1 MNSLSQT
8 RLRTKL
14 ILTYVMFVVPVLAVS
29 GFFYYESARRSLDAE
44 LGERLVAVAQATAT
58 RYDPLIISSF
68 ERGDE
73 QGRTHQSYRASLV
86 QIRERTNLKRLFVF
100 DPELRSLLDTE
111 DGIPIGTPYA
121 RLRFQQAETTACL
134 EGRPTASVLF
144 RGEDRVWYKSGF
156 AAIVDRQGRA
166 VAIVGTDASADYL
179 SHIAGLRKSILAF
192 VLLGAGL
199 TIGLGFL
206 LARSVTRPV
215 NRLVSQAERIG
226 RGKMD
231 QPLKIDEAGTREIAF
246 LAQALDRMRERLS
259 QREENQRM
267 MVAGV
272 AHEIRNPLGG
282 IELFASL
289 ACQELKKDSEA
300 SKYLERVIEEV
311 GSLKKILNNFLEF
324 ARPAPPRTDNLELS
338 PLIQTAAE
346 LVTGEAHTKAAE
358 ISINIPRQASHVRAD
373 PEQLSRVFLN
383 LFNNA
388 LEALPD
394 RNGKITVTAH
404 RNDSGEIVVELS
416 DNGCGMD
423 RETVKKIF
431 NPFFTT
437 RDNGL
442 GLGLAIV
449 KKTLEEIGGWIEVDS
464 APGEGTRFTLCLPGA
479 QNE

>member
-14 ILTYVMFVVPVLAVS
+14 ILTYVAFVVPILAVS

-44 LGERLVAVAQATAT
+44 LGERLVGVAQATT
-58 RYDPLIISSF
+58 THFNPLIISSF

-73 QGRTHQSYRASLV
+73 QGRTYQSYRTSLV

-121 RLRFQQAETTACL
+121 RLRFQQAEITACL
-134 EGRPTASVLF
+134 EGKPTASVLF
-144 RGEDRVWYKSGF
+144 RGEDRAWYKSGF
-156 AAIVDRQGRA
+156 AAIVDGEGRA

-179 SHIAGLRKSILAF
+179 SYIAGLRKSILAF

-199 TIGLGFL
+199 TVGLGFL

-231 QPLKIDEAGTREIAF
+231 QPLNIGEAGTREIAF

-289 ACQELKKDSEA
+289 ARQESKKGSEA

-311 GSLKKILNNFLEF
+311 GS
-324 ARPAPPRTDNLELS
+324 
-338 PLIQTAAE
+338 
-346 LVTGEAHTKAAE
+346 
-358 ISINIPRQASHVRAD
+358 
-373 PEQLSRVFLN
+373 
-383 LFNNA
+383 
-388 LEALPD
+388 
-394 RNGKITVTAH
+394 
-404 RNDSGEIVVELS
+404 
-416 DNGCGMD
+416 
-423 RETVKKIF
+423 
-431 NPFFTT
+431 
-437 RDNGL
+437 
-442 GLGLAIV
+442 
-449 KKTLEEIGGWIEVDS
+449 
-464 APGEGTRFTLCLPGA
+464 
-479 QNE
+479 

>member
-1 MNSLSQT
+1 MNGLSQT

-14 ILTYVMFVVPVLAVS
+14 ILTYVAFVVPILAVS
-29 GFFYYESARRSLDAE
+29 GFFYYESARRRLDAE

-58 RYDPLIISSF
+58 RFNPMIVSSF

-73 QGRTHQSYRASLV
+73 QGRTYQSYRASLV
-86 QIRERTNLKRLFVF
+86 QIRDRTNLKRLFVF
-100 DPELRSLLDTE
+100 DPQLRSLLDTQ
-111 DGIPIGTPYA
+111 DGITIGTGYA
-121 RLRFQQAETTACL
+121 RLRFQEAEIKACL
-134 EGRPTASVLF
+134 EGRPAASVLF
-144 RGEDRVWYKSGF
+144 QGEDGAWYKSGF
-156 AAIVDRQGRA
+156 AAIVDRQGKA
-166 VAIVGTDASADYL
+166 VAIVGTDASATYL
-179 SHIAGLRKSILAF
+179 SHIAGLRRSILAF

-199 TIGLGFL
+199 TVGLGFL

-231 QPLKIDEAGTREIAF
+231 QPLKIGEAGTREIAF
-246 LAQALDRMRERLS
+246 LARALDRMRERLS

-289 ACQELKKDSEA
+289 ASQELKKDSEA

-311 GSLKKILNNFLEF
+311 GSLKAILNNFLEF
-324 ARPAPPRTDNLELS
+324 ARPAPPKPDNLELS
-338 PLIQTAAE
+338 PLIQTAAG
-346 LVTGEAHTKAAE
+346 LVTGQTRTKAAE
-358 ISINIPRQASHVRAD
+358 ISIDIPREALHVRAD

-394 RNGKITVTAH
+394 SNGKITVTAS
-404 RNDSGEIVVELS
+404 RKDSGEIAVELR

-423 RETVKKIF
+423 SETVKKIF

-437 RDNGL
+437 RDSGL

-449 KKTLEEIGGWIEVDS
+449 KKTLEENGGWIEVDS
-464 APGEGTRFTLCLPGA
+464 APGKGTCFTLLLPGSTK
-479 QNE
+479 

>member
-1 MNSLSQT
+1 MMKGLSQT

-14 ILTYVMFVVPVLAVS
+14 ILTYVAFVVPILAVS

-44 LGERLVAVAQATAT
+44 LGERLVAIAQAAAT
-58 RYDPLIISSF
+58 RFNPLIVSSF
-68 ERGDE
+68 QRGDE
-73 QGRTHQSYRASLV
+73 QGRTYRSYRASLV
-86 QIRERTNLKRLFVF
+86 KIRDRTNLKRLFVF
-100 DPELRSLLDTE
+100 DPGLRSLLDTQE
-111 DGIPIGTPYA
+111 GITIGTEYA
-121 RLRFQQAETTACL
+121 RLRFQEAEIAACL

-144 RGEDRVWYKSGF
+144 RGEDGAWYKSGF
-156 AAIVDRQGRA
+156 APIVDSQGKA
-166 VAIVGTDASADYL
+166 VAVVGTDAGADYL

-199 TIGLGFL
+199 TVCLGFL

-231 QPLKIDEAGTREIAF
+231 QPLKIGEAGIREIAF
-246 LAQALDRMRERLS
+246 LARALDRMRERLS

-289 ACQELKKDSEA
+289 ARQELQENGEA
-300 SKYLERVIEEV
+300 LKYLDRVIEEL
-311 GSLKKILNNFLEF
+311 GSLKAILNNFLDF
-324 ARPAPPRTDNLELS
+324 ARPAPPKPDNLELS
-338 PLIQTAAE
+338 PLIQTAAD
-346 LVTGEAHTKAAE
+346 LAAGKTPARQAE
-358 ISINIPRQASHVRAD
+358 ISINIPREASHVQAD

-394 RNGKITVTAH
+394 RDGKITVSAS
-404 RNDSGEIVVELS
+404 RSDSGEIAIQLS

-423 RETVKKIF
+423 TETVKKIF

-437 RDNGL
+437 RDSGL

-449 KKTLEEIGGWIEVDS
+449 KKTLEENGGWVEVES
-464 APGEGTRFTLCLPGA
+464 SPGEGTCFTLFLPGSTK
-479 QNE
+479 